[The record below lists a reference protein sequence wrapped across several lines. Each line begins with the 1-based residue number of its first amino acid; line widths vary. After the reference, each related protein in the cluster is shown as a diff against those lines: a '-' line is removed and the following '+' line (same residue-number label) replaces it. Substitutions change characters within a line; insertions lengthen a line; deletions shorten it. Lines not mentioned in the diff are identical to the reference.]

1 MDSLDFFKRYIHTG
15 ARASAAVFQQEAGG
29 GRCLARASGAT
40 VERGHGG
47 RVLPC
52 ILSGAH
58 TSGATVGPCICFS
71 VVSVSSAPIA
81 YIVYLTF
88 NCALCYKYTVK

>member
-1 MDSLDFFKRYIHTG
+1 M
-15 ARASAAVFQQEAGG
+15 FQQEAGG
-29 GRCLARASGAT
+29 GRYLIQHYINVIGQKAILRFDARASGAT